1 MQLEQQETF
10 TIQGPQLEVFG
21 QLESKL
27 PPPAKKRP
35 VAGLVLAAAVLVSVF
50 GIGGAKLNGV
60 YQDTREVYT
69 SQVDEYGHGIQT
81 DFAAQADAAASMIRV
96 AGGVLGEDD
105 PTLAA
110 AQGCLDAWNREAEA
124 KQPGAQYDLNL
135 QLYSAVEQLYQVSYS
150 EADARQ
156 QGQLDDLNSRFLSAQ
171 DTINRAGADYNR
183 QAGEYNAMAGG
194 FPANLIGALWGAGEL
209 ETFAPGG

>member
-1 MQLEQQETF
+1 MQLEQQESF

-21 QLESKL
+21 EIETKL

-35 VAGLVLAAAVLVSVF
+35 VANLVLAAAVLLSVF

-60 YQDTREVYT
+60 YRNTREIYT
-69 SQVDEYGHGIQT
+69 SEVDQYGHGIQT

-105 PTLAA
+105 PTVAV
-110 AQGCLDAWNREAEA
+110 AQDWLDAWNLEVDA
-124 KQPGAQYDLNL
+124 KQPGTQYDLNL
-135 QLYSAVEQLYQVSYS
+135 KLYSAVEQLYQTSYE
-150 EADARQ
+150 EADAKQ

-171 DTINRAGADYNR
+171 DTINRAGVNYNR
-183 QAGEYNAMAGG
+183 EAEAYNAMADG
-194 FPANLIGALWGAGEL
+194 FPANLIGALWGVGEL
-209 ETFAPGG
+209 DTFAPGG